1 VNIQQL
7 EYILA
12 VDQFKSFSKA
22 ADYCHV
28 TQATLSAMVKKL
40 EEQLDIVIFD
50 RKANP
55 IATTENGREILL
67 QAQQVVAH
75 ANTLLSSSKAINQK
89 IEGRIKLGII
99 PTIASSI
106 LPIILKHLVE
116 KYPGLS
122 LEIYEVTTNQLK
134 KDLRDG
140 KLDLGILSTPIASI
154 DLETKLLYVED
165 LHVYGHLASQAT
177 WIRKSDLAKQRIF
190 LLQEGHCLRDQVIQ
204 LCDLKKQKA
213 LPANLS
219 VESNTFETLLNL
231 VDTFQG
237 MTVLPALYVTQLG
250 EQRKQNMLELRE
262 GTLSREVS
270 LCYYRPYAKWN
281 IINRLAEEITA
292 EVKKQLNATGKS

>member
-55 IATTENGREILL
+55 IATTENGREVLV

-75 ANTLLSSSKAINQK
+75 ANALLSSSKAINQK
-89 IEGRIKLGII
+89 IEGKVKLGII
-99 PTIASSI
+99 PTIASSV
-106 LPIILKHLVE
+106 LPLIMKPLVE
-116 KYPGLS
+116 KYPLLH
-122 LEIYEVTTNQLK
+122 LEIHEVTTNQMI
-134 KDLRDG
+134 KDLLEG
-140 KLDLGILSTPIASI
+140 KLDVGILSTPIAST
-154 DLETKLLYVED
+154 DLETQILYVED
-165 LHVYGHLASQAT
+165 LRLYGYLSGGKQQISQSAL
-177 WIRKSDLAKQRIF
+177 SQERIF
-190 LLQEGHCLRDQVIQ
+190 LLQEGHCLRDQIIQ
-204 LCDLKKQKA
+204 LCDLKKSKS

-219 VESNTFETLLNL
+219 VESNTFDTLLNL

-237 MTVLPALYVTQLG
+237 MTLLPSLYVQQLSEG
-250 EQRKQNMLELRE
+250 RKKHLLEISD
-262 GTLSREVS
+262 GTLRREVS
-270 LCYYRPYAKWN
+270 ICYYRPYAKWN
-281 IINRLAEEITA
+281 IIRRLQAEIT
-292 EVKKQLNATGKS
+292 ELVQVHLN